1 MSIDTATPPS
11 SPPTATNPHRRDSFS
26 YSPTDPAPDPI
37 GRKIQIFHD
46 WIMWTRETN
55 PAASTEEFS
64 CAIACMQL
72 LQTLVIW
79 KQEAADAEGSGTGV
93 DADAEERTLRLVWRI
108 QGQALTAV
116 KMASSEL
123 ERRWWRELIE
133 DWQL

>member
-37 GRKIQIFHD
+37 GREIQIFHD

-64 CAIACMQL
+64 RAIACMQL

-108 QGQALTAV
+108 QGQALTAL

-123 ERRWWRELIE
+123 ERRWWRVLIE